1 MVKALEQKF
10 FFGVLFALYWLVIT
24 WVRMQRLVITELLQL
39 NTMLEGN
46 QRQHDTIKEMKEEDA
61 VVFPNGGAESL
72 SILARDTGR
81 RLSMPNMRMR

>member
-46 QRQHDTIKEMKEEDA
+46 QRQYDTIKEMKEEDE
-61 VVFPNGGAESL
+61 VVFSNGGLSL
-72 SILARDTGR
+72 SLYYQAR
-81 RLSMPNMRMR
+81 